1 MEYKPIFSDDQGD
14 ALEHY
19 GVMGMKWGVR
29 NAETLRKYA
38 GDKGGKVKKRAQ
50 SEYSDYK
57 ARRAVKAK
65 RARMVRNRATLS
77 DKEIETLT
85 NRLTAEKKLKQL
97 HGEQDRPI
105 RYATKDSAKH
115 IVTKASKT
123 VLTGAA
129 TGALAYKAT
138 KIIAK
143 AAKNEQISENL
154 SSMLLKGISNTLK
167 K

>member
-57 ARRAVKAK
+57 ARRAVRVK
-65 RARMVRNRATLS
+65 RSKMVRNRSMLS
-77 DKEIETLT
+77 DKEIEKLT
-85 NRLTAEKKLKQL
+85 NRISAEKKLKEL
-97 HGEQDRPI
+97 HQTQNVPVRTE
-105 RYATKDSAKH
+105 AKR
-115 IVTKASKT
+115 IVAKASKT

-129 TGALAYKAT
+129 TGAAVYGAT
-138 KIIAK
+138 KVLDK
-143 AAKNEQISENL
+143 AISNGKISETL
-154 SSMLLKGISNTLK
+154 GDMMLKGVAKVIK